1 MKTKPLT
8 IGSHEIGGK
17 TFTVFAGPC
26 AVESEE
32 NFKTIGD
39 FVKKQGAQGLRGGI
53 YKLRT
58 NPESFQ
64 GLGEK
69 ALPLVKKIKS
79 ELGLLFVSEIT
90 DPRQRESLEDVVDI
104 FQVGTRNMFNYELLK
119 ELGKSTKAVLLKRNF
134 SARIKEWLSA
144 AEYLIKYGNDQVILC
159 ERGIRTFETEMRN
172 TLDFNAVVYIKKNTS
187 FPVIVDPS
195 HGSGDR
201 TLISSLAQ
209 GAVAVGAD
217 GLLLEVHSQPEKAL
231 SDGQQ
236 SLGLE
241 EFSRFMETLKRIL
254 PVFNREL
261 YTSPV

>member
-32 NFKTIGD
+32 NFKTIGH
-39 FVKKQGAQGLRGGI
+39 FVKKQGVQGLRGGV

-58 NPESFQ
+58 NPKSFQ
-64 GLGEK
+64 GLGEE
-69 ALPLVKKIKS
+69 ALPLVKRVKS

-104 FQVGTRNMFNYELLK
+104 FQVGMRNMFNYELLK
-119 ELGKSTKAVLLKRNF
+119 ELGKSAKAVLLKRNF
-134 SARIKEWLSA
+134 SARIKEWLLA
-144 AEYLIKYGNDQVILC
+144 AEYLIQHGNDRVILC

-172 TLDFNAVVYIKKNTS
+172 TLDFNAVAYIKEKTP
-187 FPVIVDPS
+187 FPMIVDPS

-201 TLISSLAQ
+201 FLVSSLAQ

-217 GLLLEVHSQPEKAL
+217 GLLLEVHSQPDKAL

-236 SLGLE
+236 SLGFE
-241 EFSRFMETLKRIL
+241 DFSRLMETLRKIL
-254 PVFNREL
+254 PTFNRTL
-261 YTSPV
+261 

>member
-1 MKTKPLT
+1 MKTKPLI
-8 IGSHEIGGK
+8 IGSHEIGGRG
-17 TFTVFAGPC
+17 FTIFAGPC

-32 NFKTIGD
+32 NFKAIGE
-39 FVKKQGAQGLRGGI
+39 FVKKQGVQGLRGGI

-58 NPESFQ
+58 NPKTFQ
-64 GLGEK
+64 GLGEE

-79 ELGLLFVSEIT
+79 ELGLLFISEIT
-90 DPRQRESLEDVVDI
+90 DPRQRESLENVVDI

-134 SARIKEWLSA
+134 SARIKEWLLA
-144 AEYLIKYGNDQVILC
+144 AEYLIQYGNDRVILC

-172 TLDFNAVVYIKKNTS
+172 TLDFNAVVYIKQNTP

-201 TLISSLAQ
+201 SLVSSLAQ

-231 SDGQQ
+231 SDGKQ

-241 EFSRFMETLKRIL
+241 DFSLLMKTLKKIL

-261 YTSPV
+261 